1 MYIFYNANPS
11 GKSTGDCV
19 IRAIATITGKS
30 WVEVHEDLSF
40 YSRKMYDMMDTNTVW
55 HKYLKDLG
63 FDIFAISDPWLTVDD
78 FCKLHPYGRNSR
90 MPIPGGMY
98 SSERDSMGRYSSRGY
113 SRDEAAY
120 KMRSD
125 LEMKLRN
132 ATDDNE
138 REMIRRCLRSLDE

>member
-19 IRAIATITGKS
+19 IRAIATITGKT

-78 FCKLHPYGRNSR
+78 FCKRHPYGKYLLGTGRHLVAVIDGDYYDAWDSGR
-90 MPIPGGMY
+90 EIPVFY
-98 SSERDSMGRYSSRGY
+98 W
-113 SRDEAAY
+113 
-120 KMRSD
+120 
-125 LEMKLRN
+125 MKG
-132 ATDDNE
+132 D
-138 REMIRRCLRSLDE
+138 